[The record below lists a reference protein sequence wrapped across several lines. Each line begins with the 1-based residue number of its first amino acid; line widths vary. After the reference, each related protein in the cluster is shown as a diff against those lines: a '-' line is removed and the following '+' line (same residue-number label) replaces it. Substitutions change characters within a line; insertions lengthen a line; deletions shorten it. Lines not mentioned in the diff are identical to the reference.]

1 MITYKITGVTAIY
14 ATAVSERTS
23 FNALSILENTVCGNI
38 YSLIL

>member
-14 ATAVSERTS
+14 VTAVSERTS
-23 FNALSILENTVCGNI
+23 FKARSIPVFTVCGNI